1 MYETRFEAKLAEFA
15 KGKRLRRFRGTIRN
29 PKDRTCDACGSALPN
44 LLWGLRDVENERD
57 YFVGSNCLA
66 GLARMLIIE
75 RPFVRSNIDLAYER
89 ARLNRVPGTGLGLPK
104 PLEQAG

>member
-1 MYETRFEAKLAEFA
+1 MEE
-15 KGKRLRRFRGTIRN
+15 
-29 PKDRTCDACGSALPN
+29 
-44 LLWGLRDVENERD
+44 ERD

-89 ARLNRVPGTGLGLPK
+89 TRLNRVPGTSLGLPK